1 MLEARRKLG
10 DHDHGVDSV
19 EQRGDRIVV
28 AVSWADKQGDRHRW
42 AHVLKLKNGKIVDI
56 QEYASPTRAAA
67 ATRLRTVFG

>member
-1 MLEARRKLG
+1 MVEQREKLG
-10 DHDHGVDSV
+10 DHDRRLDSV

-56 QEYASPTRAAA
+56 QDYASPTRAVAV
-67 ATRLRTVFG
+67 TRLRAVFG